1 MVHRDSR
8 KGGIVR
14 WIVWAAALASPLPAL
29 AQAVAIGA
37 GYTAP
42 QPIDVAPGQVITVFV
57 QVPGKVAATAVTAQP
72 PLPTTLAGFAIVLR
86 QTFPSDPVAVPILS
100 VADTQSC
107 SEIVPARCELV
118 SMITVQIPFE
128 LTPNVPRALMPMNY
142 ARLEISYNGTA
153 AATLLLNPMADRI
166 HVLSGCDVI
175 VNLPGGCRA
184 LVTRQDGSIIDR
196 DTPAQPGEVLTVS
209 LVGLGRPRQAVPT
222 GTAAPQS
229 APAVNDVYIGFDA
242 RPNQPAMPLTN
253 SVQPNTATLR
263 AGSVGMYE
271 ITFTVPS
278 LPDGTPGC
286 TSAVRSNLTVSIG
299 RTASYDGV
307 GICVAVAPVVP

>member
-1 MVHRDSR
+1 
-8 KGGIVR
+8 
-14 WIVWAAALASPLPAL
+14 
-29 AQAVAIGA
+29 
-37 GYTAP
+37 
-42 QPIDVAPGQVITVFV
+42 
-57 QVPGKVAATAVTAQP
+57 
-72 PLPTTLAGFAIVLR
+72 
-86 QTFPSDPVAVPILS
+86 VAVPILS

-128 LTPNVPRALMPMNY
+128 LTANVPRALLPMNY

-209 LVGLGRPRQAVPT
+209 LVGLGRPSQAVPT
-222 GTAAPQS
+222 GTAAPQPAS
-229 APAVNDVYIGFDA
+229 AVNDVYIGFDA
-242 RPNQPAMPLTN
+242 RPNQPAMPLSN
-253 SVQPNTATLR
+253 SAVRPNTARLR

-278 LPDGTPGC
+278 LPDGTSGC
-286 TSAVRSNLTVSIG
+286 SSAVRSNLTVSIG
-299 RTASYDGV
+299 RTASYDGL
-307 GICVAVAPVVP
+307 GICVAVAPAVP